1 VQATTTAAAAETVLR
16 PSAPEAPS
24 SYLSAEEQAL
34 LARALEGDERALR
47 NLYSTYQSQVRGH
60 LFRLLGPDAEID
72 DLVQTVFS
80 RAFGALDQFKGNSAF
95 STWLYRITAN
105 TTHNVL
111 RQRFRRNRVKNAFQ
125 WFSVSADS
133 NVQRETCVDARDEAR
148 RILDQVKPDL
158 REVFVLYHYE
168 GLTLQEISNVLGK
181 PVSTVG
187 DQLSRAR
194 KKLRDL
200 VSA

>member
-1 VQATTTAAAAETVLR
+1 MPAVSTAAAADAAI
-16 PSAPEAPS
+16 PAPS
-24 SYLSAEEQAL
+24 GASAYLSDAEMAL
-34 LARALEGDERALR
+34 LERARAGEERALR
-47 NLYSTYQSQVRGH
+47 NLYSTYQGQVRGH
-60 LFRLLGPDAEID
+60 LFRLLGPDPDID
-72 DLVQTVFS
+72 DLVQTVFA

-148 RILDQVKPDL
+148 RILDQIKPDL

-168 GLTLQEISNVLGK
+168 GLTLQEISNILGK

-200 VSA
+200 VSV